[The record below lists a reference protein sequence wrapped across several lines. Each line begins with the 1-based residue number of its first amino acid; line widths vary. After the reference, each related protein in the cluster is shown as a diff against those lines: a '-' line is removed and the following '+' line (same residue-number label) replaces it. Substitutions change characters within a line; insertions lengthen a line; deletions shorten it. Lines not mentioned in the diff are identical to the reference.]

1 MLTFSGEEE
10 LRRGNAHVRHVL
22 RARQPDERI
31 GDNAWTQGWTVLGQ
45 DIPRP
50 RAVLCGS
57 PTGTYPAPW
66 LSATQRPRTI
76 HNVGGFSPSRPVQP
90 FAELRTPPI
99 GFPET
104 LSEEHGS
111 PRDFAGQRSLPAT
124 HLEH

>member
-1 MLTFSGEEE
+1 MSESRIKHISDVANTLAHTAYADFFSEEE
-10 LRRGNAHVRHVL
+10 
-22 RARQPDERI
+22 
-31 GDNAWTQGWTVLGQ
+31 
-45 DIPRP
+45 
-50 RAVLCGS
+50 
-57 PTGTYPAPW
+57 